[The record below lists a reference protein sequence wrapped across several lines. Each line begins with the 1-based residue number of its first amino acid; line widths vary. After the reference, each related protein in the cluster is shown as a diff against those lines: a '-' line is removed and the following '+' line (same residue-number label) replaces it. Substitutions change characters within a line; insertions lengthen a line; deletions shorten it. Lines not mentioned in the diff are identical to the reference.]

1 MITWSTFEEDSA
13 RLLGEYNENMPVD
26 APVKLTRTT
35 MAGLID
41 HTVLKAEATPEQ
53 IDLLCQEA
61 REYQFA
67 SVCVNTVYAAR
78 CAKALADTDVDVC
91 CVVGFP
97 LGASATEA
105 KVAET
110 RYALKAGAR
119 EIDMVIH
126 VGGLKAGKFESVY
139 KDIKAVVDA
148 CHARGAVCKVI
159 IEAALLTNLEK
170 VEACRL
176 IVEADADF
184 AKTSTG
190 FGPGGATVEDVRLMR
205 YVVGPEMGVKAAG
218 GIRDVEKAIAMVSA
232 GASRIGAS
240 AGIAILNGIEE

>member
-1 MITWSTFEEDSA
+1 MLAWDAFEADCS
-13 RLLGEYNENMPVD
+13 RLLDEYNKNVPVD
-26 APVKLTRTT
+26 APVKLTRAT

-41 HTVLKAEATPEQ
+41 HTILKADATPAQ
-53 IDLLCQEA
+53 IDQLCQEA
-61 REYQFA
+61 REFKFA
-67 SVCVNTVYAAR
+67 SVCVNTVYAPL
-78 CAKALADTDVDVC
+78 CAKALAGTSVDVC

-97 LGASATEA
+97 LGACATEA

-110 RYALKAGAR
+110 KYALKAGAR

-126 VGGLKAGKFESVY
+126 VGGLKAGEFEAVY
-139 KDIKAVVDA
+139 QDIKAVADA
-148 CHARGAVCKVI
+148 CHAKGAVCKVI
-159 IEAALLTNLEK
+159 IEAALLTDLEK

-176 IVEADADF
+176 IVEAGADF

-218 GIRDVEKAIAMVSA
+218 GIRDAQKAIAMVSA

-240 AGIAILNGIEE
+240 AGIAILDGIEE